1 MHALV
6 SPTASLFLESLQF
19 IGRNGQIP
27 GAPHLP
33 TLVHLTLETL
43 KIAAIGVALAL
54 VIALPI
60 GIWLGHVHRGC
71 PEARRTLR

>member
-1 MHALV
+1 MNDFVNA
-6 SPTASLFLESLQF
+6 FKF
-19 IGRNGQIP
+19 IGRDGQIP
-27 GAPHLP
+27 GIPHLP
-33 TLVHLTLETL
+33 TLIHLTLETL